1 MIRDIDDTSEDED
14 VGGPHI
20 SDISDDEYAVPGVRN
35 DDIHDTDE
43 DVVLGDVVIED
54 IDSE

>member
-1 MIRDIDDTSEDED
+1 MIRDIDDTSEDEE

-20 SDISDDEYAVPGVRN
+20 SDISDDDVPGVGN
-35 DDIHDTDE
+35 EDIHDTDE
-43 DVVLGDVVIED
+43 DVVVNDLVVED